1 MKSAFEAVV
10 HTAVV
15 GPVLLLAALIDAAAR
30 VCQTASEMAD
40 GLAG

>member
-1 MKSAFEAVV
+1 MQSACEAVV

-15 GPVLLLAALIDAAAR
+15 GPVLLLAVLIEAAAR
-30 VCQTASEMAD
+30 LCQTASEMAD